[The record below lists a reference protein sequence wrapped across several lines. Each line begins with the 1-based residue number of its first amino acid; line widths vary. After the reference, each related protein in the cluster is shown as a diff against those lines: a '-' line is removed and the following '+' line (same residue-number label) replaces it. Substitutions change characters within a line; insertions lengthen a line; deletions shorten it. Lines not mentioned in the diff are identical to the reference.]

1 MKSILYQ
8 GLEKEEAG
16 IPSTVKVIGDSA
28 FLGCRLLARLVL
40 NEGLERIGKN
50 AFHFCEGLTE
60 VEIPSTVKVIG
71 DCAFY
76 YCKLLARL
84 VLSEGLE
91 RIGEDSFRECESLT
105 EVNVPCTVKVIDI
118 CAFYGCKHLAR
129 LGLNEGLELI
139 GKNAFLGC
147 QSLSR
152 VRIPQ
157 SVNFIATDVFVECSS
172 MISIELFEECSFNI
186 ELSGC
191 LSLVSV
197 IGPISITTKSW
208 EAEIREAFFQSSK
221 LGCLVDDEA
230 DLKRKL
236 NHRFDNSPLNKL
248 CYYQSYESLDVAMAE
263 LRSLMED
270 DPLATTKEVDEF
282 GMTPLHVLSL
292 SQTTNLDM
300 LLAVMDA
307 GKPGHMVRV
316 RDSFGSTPMDY
327 LFLNRMPNSSE
338 VIRRIF
344 QTRFEQVLGLDKFW
358 KSVMLQAIDKIL
370 AGDWASR
377 KSETGRI
384 IRKYERKEILSLV
397 ELFLWKMKNDEA
409 PSNKKVKIGVATS
422 KETQIL
428 ADQQKRR
435 FISGAAVVI
444 PHVLLFL
451 DTISSVSNEG

>member
-1 MKSILYQ
+1 MQHHEKAWIYHGQPEVPPTVRRVKIADIVTKIPDKAFYEHQQLEEVVLSSSVQAIGKSAFYCCRKLKSILYQ
-8 GLEKEEAG
+8 GQEKEEVG
-16 IPSTVKVIGDSA
+16 IPSTVKVIDNWA
-28 FLGCRLLARLVL
+28 FYYCKLLARLVL
-40 NEGLERIGKN
+40 NEGLERIGGF
-50 AFHFCEGLTE
+50 AFH
-60 VEIPSTVKVIG
+60 
-71 DCAFY
+71 
-76 YCKLLARL
+76 
-84 VLSEGLE
+84 
-91 RIGEDSFRECESLT
+91 
-105 EVNVPCTVKVIDI
+105 
-118 CAFYGCKHLAR
+118 GCK
-129 LGLNEGLELI
+129 
-139 GKNAFLGC
+139 
-147 QSLSR
+147 SLSH
-152 VRIPQ
+152 VRIPR
-157 SVNFIATDVFVECSS
+157 SVNSIAATAFSICRDL
-172 MISIELFEECSFNI
+172 ISIELPEECSFNI
-186 ELSGC
+186 QLDGIQ
-191 LSLVSV
+191 SLVNLA
-197 IGPISITTKSW
+197 GPISFFPVNPRKVW
-208 EAEIREAFFQSSK
+208 KVDIREEFFQTSK
-221 LGCLVDDEA
+221 LGSLVDNVD

-270 DPLATTKEVDEF
+270 DPLATTKEVDGF

-344 QTRFEQVLGLDKFW
+344 QTRFEQVLGLDQFW
-358 KSVMLQAIDKIL
+358 KSVMLQAIDMIL

-409 PSNKKVKIGVATS
+409 TSNKKLKICVAAS
-422 KETQIL
+422 KEAQIL
-428 ADQQKRR
+428 ADRQKRR
-435 FISGAAVVI
+435 FLSGAAVVI

-451 DTISSVSNEG
+451 DTISSVPNEG